1 MDDYYYLNKSKI
13 TPEPTKKELER
24 IKSLRIPPMWKNV
37 KISRDPLSKVQVIGY
52 DSKDREQRIYHETW
66 IKQASEEK
74 YKAMNKLSRK
84 YQQFDQLLDKLI
96 RKKDLSFDCVVANI
110 IRLLLLLN
118 IRIGNETYFE
128 ENGTC
133 GISTL
138 RKDNLKIIDSEYFIN
153 FIGKKGV
160 EHNKHI
166 KSVRIKNFLDKMK
179 KIKHE
184 RLFVYK
190 KEDEIHPITAIE
202 INNFIKEHLGE
213 DFTAK
218 DLRTYSANKIFRE
231 KLMSFGNVKTE
242 KEQVKYVRE
251 AVKHTSR
258 ELGNTPKV
266 CRDSYIDPKIIQ
278 KYLKKNVSIN

>member
-1 MDDYYYLNKSKI
+1 MNEYYYVNKRKI
-13 TPEPTKKELER
+13 TPEPTAKELER

-37 KISRDPLSKVQVIGY
+37 KISTDSLAKVQVIGY
-52 DSKDREQRIYHETW
+52 DSKNREQRIYHENW

-84 YQQFDQLLDKLI
+84 YQKFDQLLDKLI
-96 RKKDLSFDCVVANI
+96 RKKDLSYDCVVANI
-110 IRLLLLLN
+110 IKLLLLLN

-190 KEDEIHPITAIE
+190 KEEEIHPITAIE

-231 KLMSFGNVKTE
+231 KLMSFGNAKTE
-242 KEQVKYVRE
+242 KEQVKYIRE
-251 AVKHTSR
+251 AVKHTAH

-266 CRDSYIDPKIIQ
+266 CRDSYIDPKIIE
-278 KYLKKNVSIN
+278 KYLKKI